1 MPNKWQE
8 NGGGGAK
15 VLCIVCS
22 SCCVR
27 MVAQGMHTEAQ
38 FLLSQST
45 EVLMCGPIDLA
56 QISNGVLVPAK
67 LSS

>member
-1 MPNKWQE
+1 
-8 NGGGGAK
+8 
-15 VLCIVCS
+15 
-22 SCCVR
+22 